1 MFIGTF
7 FGSISLCLSENDKM
21 NIFPFFSRSG
31 TTFKN
36 TVGESSPQNG
46 STRGLNLVLIVIVL
60 LAIFILAIAVVFGIS
75 FFRRHQ
81 DHKNQGKFVA
91 LFAYL
96 LIFLFSWNKISRLN
110 IEGRSGN
117 HFLVWYSTLLSWCQ
131 VFGFF
136 TRLVIP
142 LNGIFFMTE
151 CINVSSLHSFIIYI
165 PSPTDFSFQK
175 RHNRMCLCLVFR
187 RFVQFSSNVIWLYFD
202 PLCLGWILRQAFYGT
217 FGFFEDRKCGG
228 VPRVIDDQP
237 SFFNTSSFLLNFSE
251 YVKNLNKHISLT
263 YFEKIFPRK
272 W

>member
-81 DHKNQGKFVA
+81 GHKNQGKFVA

-110 IEGRSGN
+110 IEGR
-117 HFLVWYSTLLSWCQ
+117 
-131 VFGFF
+131 
-136 TRLVIP
+136 
-142 LNGIFFMTE
+142 FFMTE
-151 CINVSSLHSFIIYI
+151 CINVSSLHSFIIYT

-175 RHNRMCLCLVFR
+175 RHNRMCLCLAFR

-202 PLCLGWILRQAFYGT
+202 PLCLGWILRQAFYRA

-228 VPRVIDDQP
+228 VPKVIDNQP
-237 SFFNTSSFLLNFSE
+237 SFFDTSSFLLNFIE
-251 YVKNLNKHISLT
+251 YVKNLNKYISLT
-263 YFEKIFPRK
+263 YFAKIFPRK